1 MRGLGALWLNSQPL
15 NIFKQPAELQA
26 GSLETEA
33 GLQRVFLGSGY
44 RKNSPSPREG
54 KEQRRPLLWPQ
65 APDST
70 ALLLCEKLGSFC
82 PEFNLSWLWFSLCL
96 SLLTSLRLLCI
107 GCLVKVGFRT
117 HPCCSAHGYHWFG
130 RNVNQQRAR
139 RVPVNCKKIGGTR
152 RGIDGRLSSIS
163 LCSDRG

>member
-82 PEFNLSWLWFSLCL
+82 PEFNLSWLWLSLCL
-96 SLLTSLRLLCI
+96 TPDLLASLVHRMPGQGGLQNPSLL
-107 GCLVKVGFRT
+107 
-117 HPCCSAHGYHWFG
+117 
-130 RNVNQQRAR
+130 
-139 RVPVNCKKIGGTR
+139 
-152 RGIDGRLSSIS
+152 
-163 LCSDRG
+163 LCSWVPLVWKEREPAEG